1 MRRRDRAS
9 EKQLEWE
16 ERRAVPKSFGRRG
29 RPTHRNK
36 NKRKGQSASRPNSNS
51 SGRNS
56 QRRPQ
61 SKVQAGAKRTGKRSG
76 HGNRQPRGRA
86 KRTSRR
92 K

>member
-16 ERRAVPKSFGRRG
+16 ERRAVPKSFSRRG
-29 RPTHRNK
+29 RPTHRNR
-36 NKRKGQSASRPNSNS
+36 NKRKGQSANRPNSS

-76 HGNRQPRGRA
+76 HGSRQPRGRA
-86 KRTSRR
+86 NRTSR
-92 K
+92 KK